1 MPRRRLVPVLALL
14 GLSGVWVP
22 AGFAQPPRPQQ
33 PVREVAAV
41 RAAVAPAIDGRLDD
55 PVWAAAVPVGGFLQ
69 RDPDEGKPAT
79 EETFV
84 RVAYDDHAIYV
95 AAEMRDRDPRGIV
108 RQLSRRDVQVDA
120 DALLVYLD
128 PHNDHLTGA
137 QFGVSAAGVQRDALI
152 YNDNFL
158 DSSWDGVWES
168 AVEIGA
174 DGWIVEM
181 RIPLSQLRFPKADRY
196 TWGIN
201 VQRVIQRRN
210 EADWLELVRK
220 NESGLASRMA
230 HLEGISGIN
239 PRATFEFLPYVT
251 AKEEFVAPPV
261 EGSPYNDGSRFFAG
275 AGLDVKYGLSS
286 SLTLDATFNPDFG
299 QVEVDPAVVNLT
311 QFETFFEE
319 RRPFFT
325 EGAKVFGDF
334 GRSGAS
340 QYQGF
345 FRPEPTLYY
354 SRRIGRLPQVKVNG
368 RYVDVPSWTTI
379 LGAARVV
386 GRTRNGWTVGL
397 LEAVTGREYAQISNG
412 AEATKTEVE
421 PLTNYAV
428 FRAQRGLGRRAA
440 VGVLGTWV
448 VRDLNDPSIAS
459 YLTDRALMIGVDGHY
474 FLDGGR
480 KWVVHGGIAGSS
492 VHGTTDAITRLQ
504 KAEQRYYQRPDAPH
518 VRLDP
523 AATSLSGWNGQA
535 NLNRNSGNLTVNLG
549 VWGMS
554 PGLEVNDAGYST
566 QTDRAGGHAMVQ
578 YRKLTPDR
586 WTSERTFWVSKWWT
600 WNYGNE
606 SQGDGWQAN
615 ATLRFKNMW
624 RTSALFT
631 YAKRVWDDKL
641 TRGGPTVI
649 RPGNRGLQLS
659 LATDPRKRAVVTLG
673 GSYTAREYN
682 ASALVLDA
690 QLAWR
695 PFPALTLTFGPSF
708 RRNIVAAQY
717 LSTVVDPYATRTYG
731 SRYVFGNLDQTEV
744 SATTRV
750 SIATSPRTSLQVY
763 LQPLI
768 SAGDYGAIKEVY
780 APRTFDFVRYGI
792 DAGTIT
798 PIGSQYL
805 IDPDGTGPAAP
816 FSIAQ
821 PDFNVTSLRVNAVF
835 RWEFRPGS
843 SLFVVWT
850 QQRRDRL
857 PTGDFDFT
865 SDLSRVY
872 TSPADDVFLVKVS
885 YWFGARR

>member
-1 MPRRRLVPVLALL
+1 MPRARRTPVVAAVACAAICT
-14 GLSGVWVP
+14 SAVV
-22 AGFAQPPRPQQ
+22 AQSQ
-33 PVREVAAV
+33 PVREVTAV
-41 RAAVAPAIDGRLDD
+41 RAVPPPVIDGRLDD
-55 PVWAAAVPVGGFLQ
+55 PVWAAATPAGGFLQ

-84 RVAYDDHAIYV
+84 RIAFDDHAVYV
-95 AAEMRDRDPRGIV
+95 AAEMRDRDPSGIV
-108 RQLSRRDVQVDA
+108 RQLSRRDAPVDA

-128 PHNDHLTGA
+128 PHDDHLTGA

-158 DSSWDGVWES
+158 DSTWDAVWAS
-168 AVEIGA
+168 AVDVGGG
-174 DGWIVEM
+174 GWSVEM
-181 RIPLSQLRFPKADRY
+181 RIPLSQLRFPRSERY

-201 VQRVIQRRN
+201 VQRVIQRRS
-210 EADWLELVRK
+210 ESDWLRLVRK
-220 NESGLASRMA
+220 NESGLASKMA
-230 HLEGISGIN
+230 RLEGIEGID
-239 PRATFEFLPYVT
+239 PPTALEFMPYVT
-251 AKEEFVAPPV
+251 AREEFVAPIMP
-261 EGSPYNDGSRFFAG
+261 GSPFNDGSRFFAG
-275 AGLDVKYGLSS
+275 AGLDLKYGLSS

-340 QYQGF
+340 QYWGF

-354 SRRIGRLPQVKVNG
+354 SRRIGRYPQVKVND
-368 RYVDVPSWTTI
+368 RYVDIPAWTTI
-379 LGAARVV
+379 LGAAKVV
-386 GRTRNGWTVGL
+386 GRTRSGWTLGV
-397 LEAVTGREYAQISNG
+397 LEAVTGREYAQLSDG
-412 AEATKTEVE
+412 MRTVKAEVE
-421 PLTNYAV
+421 PLSSYTV
-428 FRAQRGLGRRAA
+428 FRAQREVGRRGAI
-440 VGVLGTWV
+440 GVLGTSV
-448 VRDLNDPSIAS
+448 FRDLNEPALQS
-459 YLTDRALMIGVDGHY
+459 YLTDRAVMIGVDGHV
-474 FLDGGR
+474 FLDR
-480 KWVVHGGIAGSS
+480 SRNWVFHGGLAGSA
-492 VHGTTDAITRLQ
+492 VHGTTEAITRLQ
-504 KAEQRYYQRPDAPH
+504 KAEQRYYQRPD
-518 VRLDP
+518 VTFVKLDP

-535 NLNRNSGNLTVNLG
+535 NVNRNSGNVTVNLG
-549 VWGMS
+549 IWGMS

-566 QTDRAGGHAMVQ
+566 QTDRAGAHALLQ

-586 WTSERTFWVSKWWT
+586 WSSERTFWVSKWWT
-600 WNYGNE
+600 WNWGWQ

-615 ATLRFKNMW
+615 ATIRLRNMW
-624 RTSALFT
+624 RTSAQFT
-631 YAKRVWDDKL
+631 YARRVWDDKL

-649 RPGNRGLQLS
+649 RPGNRGVQLA
-659 LATDPRKRAVVTLG
+659 LVTDPRKKAVVSLG
-673 GSYTAREYN
+673 GSYTDREYG

-695 PFPALTLTFGPSF
+695 PFPALTLTAGPAF
-708 RRNIVAAQY
+708 RKNVVSAQY
-717 LSTVVDPYATRTYG
+717 LSTVADSYATRTYG
-731 SRYVFGNLDQTEV
+731 SRYVFGDLGQTEV

-750 SIATSPRTSLQVY
+750 SLATSPRTSLQIY

-780 APRTFDFVRYGI
+780 APNTYDFVRYGI

-798 PIGSQYL
+798 ASGPRFV
-805 IDPDGTGPAAP
+805 IDPDAAGPASS
-816 FSIAQ
+816 FTIAQ

-843 SLFVVWT
+843 SFFVVWT

-857 PTGDFDFT
+857 PTGDFDF
-865 SDLSRVY
+865 SSGISRVY

>member
-1 MPRRRLVPVLALL
+1 MPRARVAL
-14 GLSGVWVP
+14 GLAGCLLAASVP
-22 AGFAQPPRPQQ
+22 ATARAQAPPPRT
-33 PVREVAAV
+33 VMAV
-41 RAAVAPAIDGRLDD
+41 RAVPAPVIDGRLDD
-55 PVWAAAVPVGGFLQ
+55 PVWAGAEPAGGFLQ

-79 EETFV
+79 EDTLV
-84 RVAYDDHAIYV
+84 RVAFDDRAVYV
-95 AAEMRDRDPRGIV
+95 AAELRDREPGGIV
-108 RQLSRRDVQVDA
+108 RQLSRRDAAVEA

-128 PHNDHLTGA
+128 PHHDRLTGA

-158 DSSWDGVWES
+158 DPTWDAVWES
-168 AVEIGA
+168 AVQAGP
-174 DGWIVEM
+174 DGWTVEL
-181 RIPLSQLRFPKADRY
+181 RIPLSQLRFPKRDRY

-201 VQRVIQRRN
+201 VQRIIQRRN
-210 EADWLELVRK
+210 EADWLQLVPK

-230 HLEGISGIN
+230 RLEGIAGID
-239 PRATFEFLPYVT
+239 PPTALEFLPYVT
-251 AKEEFVAPPV
+251 AKGEFIAPAAA
-261 EGSPYNDGSRFFAG
+261 GSPFNDGSRLFAG
-275 AGLDVKYGLSS
+275 AGLDLKYGMSS

-340 QYQGF
+340 QYWGF

-354 SRRIGRLPQVKVNG
+354 SRRIGRYPQVKVND
-368 RYVDVPSWTTI
+368 RYVDIPAWTTI
-379 LGAARVV
+379 LGAAKVV

-397 LEAVTGREYAQISNG
+397 LDAVTGREYAQVSNG
-412 AEATKTEVE
+412 TETANAEVE

-440 VGVLGTWV
+440 IGVLGTAV
-448 VRDLNDPSIAS
+448 VRDLDEPALVS
-459 YLTDRALMIGVDGHY
+459 YLTDRALMVGVDGHI
-474 FLDGGR
+474 FLDNAR
-480 KWVVHGGIAGSS
+480 TWVFHGGLAGSS
-492 VHGTTDAITRLQ
+492 VHGSTDAITRLQ
-504 KAEQRYYQRPDAPH
+504 KAEQRYLQRPD
-518 VRLDP
+518 VDFVKLDP
-523 AATSLSGWNGQA
+523 TATSMSGWNGQA

-554 PGLEVNDAGYST
+554 PGLEVNDAGFST
-566 QTDRAGGHAMVQ
+566 QTDRAGGHALVQ

-600 WNYGNE
+600 WNWGWQ

-615 ATLRFKNMW
+615 ATVRFRNMW
-624 RTSALFT
+624 RTSAQFT
-631 YAKRVWDDKL
+631 YAQRVWDDKL

-649 RPGNRGLQLS
+649 RPGNRGVTLGLT
-659 LATDPRKRAVVTLG
+659 TDPRKTAVVALG
-673 GSYTAREYN
+673 GAYTDREYG
-682 ASALVLDA
+682 ASALALEA
-690 QLAWR
+690 QVAWR
-695 PFPALTLTFGPSF
+695 PFPALTIAAGPSY
-708 RRNIVAAQY
+708 RRNIVSAQY
-717 LSTVVDPYATRTYG
+717 LSTVADPYAERTYG
-731 SRYVFGNLDQTEV
+731 SRYVFGDLGQIET
-744 SATTRV
+744 SATTRLSV
-750 SIATSPRTSLQVY
+750 ATSPRTSLQVY
-763 LQPLI
+763 LQSLI
-768 SAGDYGAIKEVY
+768 SAADYGAIKEVY
-780 APRTFDFVRYGI
+780 APRTYDFLRYGI

-798 PIGSQYL
+798 PLGNRYL
-805 IDPDGTGPAAP
+805 IDPDAEGPAQP

-843 SLFVVWT
+843 SLFAVWT
-850 QQRRDRL
+850 QQRQSRQL
-857 PTGDFDFT
+857 SGDFDF
-865 SDLSRVY
+865 SSGVSRVY